1 MRKIFNFILLLLLA
15 FSFTALPTT
24 VAHAGFSYETL
35 VNDDTIKNN
44 ISSAS
49 WYYEGVSYGE
59 YTTQENTRYKAVVF
73 GKNEKSYLNALRVV
87 KNMSALGYEDCIFAD
102 FTIAV
107 KSLPSEVGFGFT
119 FGMASIESKA
129 GSKNSSFLYFT
140 KTGESLSL
148 HISKFD
154 ENKTETKVL
163 AGQALPTAELIKV
176 SLEVS
181 SAGGIAVQI
190 NDQAVYE
197 NAGAGLYT
205 EGYCGFGQTGTSEV
219 YLTSVEIRSLNYDNP
234 QTGVLENGTLTSFAD
249 FTNDEFNVNEW
260 YCHSVNGYYGGGIY
274 IRDGKLIYDNA
285 SETVFSTTHKYSNF
299 SLEMEWNDLQRTVEY
314 DVNGN
319 ISRPVT
325 SYLGFAFGRSND
337 DADSNEAHNVTQYLY
352 IEPIRNDVV
361 SAVETVAVQFR
372 SGGNQ
377 YEPCYFTQEYPQYN
391 FWDEEQARD
400 RSMFIRFSMYDGQM
414 KLELRYQ
421 DETDYTTVYTKDLG
435 YTPLGYVQI
444 WTTGHPTD
452 TKVEK
457 EQISAT
463 NYSLDNISITNT
475 DNNPKTKVVSFVTN
489 KIFPPADYP
498 YVDTWNNDDLI
509 TGNWDGV
516 SDIKDYTTLLIIAG
530 GLFVSLIAGIV
541 GLVIKRKK
549 E

>member
-1 MRKIFNFILLLLLA
+1 MRKFFNLILVLLLA
-15 FSFTALPTT
+15 FSFTALPTA
-24 VAHAGFSYETL
+24 VAYAGFSYETL

-73 GKNEKSYLNALRVV
+73 GKNEKSYLNALRTV
-87 KNMSALGYEDCIFAD
+87 KNMSALGYEDCIFAN

-119 FGMASIESKA
+119 FGMATVESKA
-129 GSKNSSFLYFT
+129 GSKNSSFVYFT
-140 KTGESLSL
+140 KTGDILSL
-148 HISKFD
+148 HISKFG

-163 AGQALPTAELIKV
+163 TAQALPTTELVKV
-176 SLEVS
+176 SLDIS
-181 SAGGIAVQI
+181 SAGGIAVEI
-190 NDQAVYE
+190 NNQAFYE
-197 NAGAGLYT
+197 NASAGLYT

-234 QTGVLENGTLTSFAD
+234 QTGVRENGSLASFAD

-260 YCHSVNGYYGGGIY
+260 YCHSVNGYYGGGLY

-314 DVNGN
+314 DINGN

-352 IEPIRNDVV
+352 IEPIRTNVI

-372 SGGNQ
+372 SDGNQ
-377 YEPCYFTQEYPQYN
+377 DNPCYFTQEYPQYN
-391 FWDEEQARD
+391 FWDEEQAQG

-414 KLELRYQ
+414 KLELKYE

-452 TKVEK
+452 TNVEK
-457 EQISAT
+457 DQISAT

-498 YVDTWNNDDLI
+498 YVNTWPNDDLI

-516 SDIKDYTTLLIIAG
+516 SNIKDYTVLWIIVGSLSA
-530 GLFVSLIAGIV
+530 LLIAGIV
-541 GLVIKRKK
+541 VLVIKRKK
-549 E
+549 Q